1 MHVDRSIRSMTPQ
14 EKQAKREWGTGA
26 CQVRACTARAAY
38 LALESSHGEPDGA
51 DWWKYCCLKH
61 ARQFADQYGLDLP
74 TAAPRAKV
82 GQDSAADVHAVLS

>member
-1 MHVDRSIRSMTPQ
+1 MHVERSIRSMTPQ

-26 CQVRACTARAAY
+26 CQVRGCTAGGLFGAGKFA
-38 LALESSHGEPDGA
+38 GEPDGA
-51 DWWKYCCLKH
+51 DWWQYCCPKH
-61 ARQFADQYGLDLP
+61 ARQFADQHGLDLP